1 MQTNNKQQ
9 TIQNNPNN
17 ANNKQTQKKNIN
29 RTNNQSK
36 SKPKAKKKQTKNK
49 PKLNNNNEK
58 QQQQKETTKISG
70 HTRGHRRG
78 QSGATYALTQIRTH
92 RHNTN
97 VVRK

>member
-9 TIQNNPNN
+9 TTNNP
-17 ANNKQTQKKNIN
+17 K
-29 RTNNQSK
+29 QSK
-36 SKPKAKKKQTKNK
+36 QCKQQTNTKKILSERTIKAKVNQKQRKNK

-70 HTRGHRRG
+70 HTRG
-78 QSGATYALTQIRTH
+78 QSGTVYALTQIHTH

>member
-17 ANNKQTQKKNIN
+17 ANNKQTQNKILSE
-29 RTNNQSK
+29 RTI
-36 SKPKAKKKQTKNK
+36 KAKVNQKQRKNK

-58 QQQQKETTKISG
+58 QQQQKQQQQKESTKISR
-70 HTRGHRRG
+70 HTRG
-78 QSGATYALTQIRTH
+78 QSVTTYALTQIHTH